1 MSAPRTIALPTVEEV
16 LGEIDGLLAA
26 SGELA
31 PRRAHDFEGELL
43 DVEMVPWV
51 LSALSPAWSNI
62 DFEPQL
68 GRLEELER
76 KFVERQIERTHR
88 EYQLEPSRP
97 SPWVL
102 SRLSLARLT
111 DSSIRDREEPWIV
124 LCLEVPVLT
133 IDRRRAVLRGQRN
146 EATYAEDFEHWL
158 EKVEGRW
165 TLTP

>member
-1 MSAPRTIALPTVEEV
+1 MPAPRTIALPTIEEV
-16 LGEIDGLLAA
+16 LTELPALLVA

-31 PRRAHDFEGELL
+31 PRRVRDLDGELL
-43 DVEMVPWV
+43 DEETIPLV
-51 LSALSPAWSNI
+51 LSTLSAAWSNI

-68 GRLEELER
+68 GRLDELER
-76 KFVERQIERTHR
+76 CFVARQIERTHR
-88 EYQLEPSRP
+88 DYQLESSR
-97 SPWVL
+97 SWPWVL
-102 SRLSLARLT
+102 RELSVASLT
-111 DSSIRDREEPWIV
+111 DSSIRDEEEPWIA

-165 TLTP
+165 TLTS